1 MTALSLL
8 LSAVLAAMAL
18 GQPADET
25 RPDGNGAEGEAL
37 DLDAMRAEDPDGFAD
52 LAMGAMLDTVLFGET
67 ERVEVVAE
75 RFPEA
80 HEAWA
85 LSMEGRVRRLTA
97 EYCERGAWQMMGM
110 GAVVAPELPVD
121 QRSRLRVHLGFAEV
135 SHSVWQAAPG
145 TLRLT
150 EVEHALE
157 GAGGI
162 EFLKYRRNRTAALRA
177 AAESERR
184 ELRWNDAA
192 VRAFPHAD
200 IVGELAP
207 KPRPAAAG
215 GLDLDRLRAD
225 LETARAA
232 ARNAWRQVAAAE
244 TAWEDGLARADAV
257 ARSVWNKALA
267 AGQLTQ
273 EFDMHFWETVWIG
286 QVQVEGGECV
296 TPMELV
302 RPSLKAAHF
311 QAAMMSKFTAFAL
324 EIPRVTDDESAAL
337 YGQYRRSLAKWK
349 EARLAASDLAVAVDE
364 AEVAR
369 ALLCRIYPD
378 RCDDRPQPPTTG
390 ELPGREGRR
399 ETGRENHP

>member
-25 RPDGNGAEGEAL
+25 RPDGNGADEGRPAPSREGADEGEGEGEAL
-37 DLDAMRAEDPDGFAD
+37 DLEAMRAEDPDGFAD
-52 LAMGAMLDTVLFGET
+52 LAVGAMLDTVLFGET
-67 ERVEVVAE
+67 ERVEVIVE

-80 HEAWA
+80 HEAWVSA
-85 LSMEGRVRRLTA
+85 MEGRVRRLTA
-97 EYCERGAWQMMGM
+97 EYCERGAWQMMGI

-121 QRSRLRVHLGFAEV
+121 RRSRLRAHLGFAEV

-145 TLRLT
+145 ALRLT
-150 EVEHALE
+150 EIETALE
-157 GAGGI
+157 REGGI
-162 EFLKYRRNRTAALRA
+162 EFLEYRKNRTAALRT

-184 ELRWNDAA
+184 ERRWHDAA

-200 IVGELAP
+200 LVGDLAP
-207 KPRPAAAG
+207 KPWPAAAAG

-232 ARNAWRQVAAAE
+232 ARDTWRQVAAAE
-244 TAWEDGLARADAV
+244 AAWEDGLARADAA
-257 ARSVWNKALA
+257 ARSVWEKALA
-267 AGQLTQ
+267 AGELTQ
-273 EFDMHFWETVWIG
+273 EFDMHFWDTVWIG
-286 QVQVEGGECV
+286 KVQVEGSECV

-302 RPSLKAAHF
+302 RPSLAAAHF

-324 EIPRVTDDESAAL
+324 EIPRVTDEESAAL

-349 EARLAASDLAVAVDE
+349 EARLAVSDLAVSVDE
-364 AEVAR
+364 AEIAR
-369 ALLCRIYPD
+369 ALLCRIYPH
-378 RCDDRPQPPTTG
+378 RCGDRP
-390 ELPGREGRR
+390 
-399 ETGRENHP
+399 

>member
-8 LSAVLAAMAL
+8 LAATTL

-37 DLDAMRAEDPDGFAD
+37 DLNAMRAEDPDGFAD

-67 ERVEVVAE
+67 ERVEVIAE

-85 LSMEGRVRRLTA
+85 ASMEGRVRRLTA

-121 QRSRLRVHLGFAEV
+121 QRSRLRVHLGFAET

-150 EVEHALE
+150 EIEHALE
-157 GAGGI
+157 RAGSI

-184 ELRWNDAA
+184 ELRWHDAA
-192 VRAFPHAD
+192 IRAFPHAD
-200 IVGELAP
+200 MVGELAP
-207 KPRPAAAG
+207 KPRPPAAG

-232 ARNAWRQVAAAE
+232 ARNAWRPVAAAE
-244 TAWEDGLARADAV
+244 TAWEDRLARADTV
-257 ARSVWNKALA
+257 VRSAWKKALA

-273 EFDMHFWETVWIG
+273 EFEMHFWDTAWVG
-286 QVQVEGGECV
+286 RVQVEGSECV

-324 EIPRVTDDESAAL
+324 EIPSVTDDESAAL

-364 AEVAR
+364 AEIAR

-390 ELPGREGRR
+390 ELPGREGRW
-399 ETGRENHP
+399 ETGKEKHP

>member
-8 LSAVLAAMAL
+8 LSVVLAAATL

-25 RPDGNGAEGEAL
+25 RPDGNGAEGETL

-80 HEAWA
+80 REAWA

-162 EFLKYRRNRTAALRA
+162 EFLKYRKNRTAALRA

-200 IVGELAP
+200 MVGELAP
-207 KPRPAAAG
+207 KPRPAAG
-215 GLDLDRLRAD
+215 GLDLDRLRPD

-244 TAWEDGLARADAV
+244 TAWEDGLARADAAV
-257 ARSVWNKALA
+257 RSVWKKALA

-286 QVQVEGGECV
+286 RVQVEGGECV

-390 ELPGREGRR
+390 ELSGREGRR
-399 ETGRENHP
+399 ETGEENHP